1 MNPAELMKYCRK
13 HKIELR
19 ASTSEGSTIITFDNV
34 MMVRTT
40 ETTLNASQLLMAAT
54 QQQIDNGMCRDVGA
68 DKCNQMAFKFDQIKS
83 KCDRYDAVN
92 TYLSLKHA
100 NGEDLRI
107 FVVRQRPNTYP
118 ERYISLLPLVM
129 FTYTYTKSDD
139 DSPLYVKGAF
149 SEALISPAFPA
160 ENVNAMVN
168 VDYFLEEFV

>member
-1 MNPAELMKYCRK
+1 MNPVELMKYCRK
-13 HKIELR
+13 HKIEVR
-19 ASTSEGSTIITFDNV
+19 ASTCEGSTIITFNNV

-40 ETTLNASQLLMAAT
+40 ETTLTASQLLMAAT
-54 QQQIDNGMCRDVGA
+54 QSQIDNGMFRDVVA
-68 DKCNQMAFKFDQIKS
+68 DKLNQMAFKFDQIKS

-100 NGEDLRI
+100 NGEDMRI

-129 FTYTYTKSDD
+129 FTYTYTKSDE
-139 DSPLYVKGAF
+139 DSPLYAKGAF
-149 SEALISPAFPA
+149 SEVLISPAFPA

-168 VDYFLEEFV
+168 VDYFQEDYL

>member
-1 MNPAELMKYCRK
+1 MNPFKLMKYCRK

-19 ASTSEGSTIITFDNV
+19 ASTSEGSTIITFDTA

-40 ETTLNASQLLMAAT
+40 ETTLTASQLLMAAT
-54 QQQIDNGMCRDVGA
+54 QQQIDNGMFRDFGA

-92 TYLSLKHA
+92 TCLSLKYA
-100 NGEDLRI
+100 NGKDLRI

-118 ERYISLLPLVM
+118 ERYISLIPLVM

-160 ENVNAMVN
+160 VNVNAMVN